1 MAGYNFAQFDGL
13 RPEDISA
20 FAQFRF
26 RDEIENPT
34 RLGERILPF
43 VTQEDWRV
51 STGRLKFR
59 PVASGIIAPDSPL
72 PTGPLGTF
80 EERDYGLLKG
90 GMKYRLIE
98 SEIRKLIEIF
108 RNGRRATGQEIIR
121 SRPYQLANALVTGY
135 LDRAEAMRW
144 EVLTTGEY
152 VIPNSGGTVKID
164 YGFEPT
170 QQIALTST
178 DSWDEPTTADG
189 LADLLDWDELL
200 YDNIGVHSEF
210 TVMSRQ
216 ALVNLLDQ
224 NATKTKLANAGYA
237 GIGGQ
242 VTSNTNQLQM
252 DFFIDSVN
260 RYLARY
266 GVGPIILYDRKYN
279 SADHYGG
286 TGQPTLTRFMAEDAF
301 VMVAPTAIDGGLGF
315 DGGTAVG
322 LQADGPVVENGMT
335 PGLYTWLT
343 EQDEPYEVQVKS
355 VFWTVPVIH
364 DPRTIVSGTL
374 W

>member
-13 RPEDISA
+13 RPEDIAA
-20 FAQFRF
+20 FARFRF

-43 VTQEDWRV
+43 VQQDDWRV

-59 PVASGIIAPDSPL
+59 PVASAIIAPDSPL

-80 EERDYGLLKG
+80 DERDYGLLKG
-90 GMKYRLIE
+90 GQKYRLIE

-108 RNGRRATGQEIIR
+108 HNGRRATGEEIIR
-121 SRPYQLANALVTGY
+121 SRPYELANALVTGY

-170 QQIALTST
+170 QKIALTLT
-178 DSWDEPTTADG
+178 DKWDQAATADG
-189 LADLLDWDELL
+189 LADLLEWDDLI
-200 YDNIGVHSEF
+200 YQNIGVHSQF
-210 TVMSRQ
+210 TVISRT
-216 ALVNLLDQ
+216 ALTNLLAQ
-224 NATKTKLANAGYA
+224 EATKTRLANAGYA
-237 GIGGQ
+237 GIGGM
-242 VTSNTNQLQM
+242 VAPNANQLGIP
-252 DFFIDSVN
+252 FFIDSVN
-260 RYLARY
+260 AYLNRY
-266 GVGPIILYDRKYN
+266 GVGPLVLYDRMYN
-279 SADHYGG
+279 SADPYGG
-286 TGQPTLTRFMAEDAF
+286 AGQPTLTRFMAENAF
-301 VMVAPTAIDGGLGF
+301 VMVAPTAIDGGFGF
-315 DGGTAVG
+315 DGGTATG

-335 PGLYTWLT
+335 PGLYVWLA

>member
-51 STGRLKFR
+51 STGRMKFR

-80 EERDYGLLKG
+80 DERDYGLLKG

-108 RNGRRATGQEIIR
+108 RNGRRATAEEIMR

-164 YGFEPT
+164 YGFEAS
-170 QQIALTST
+170 QKIALTLG
-178 DSWDEPTTADG
+178 DRWDQASTADG
-189 LADLLDWDELL
+189 LDDLLAWDDLI
-200 YDNIGVHSEF
+200 YQNIGVHSSF
-210 TVMSRQ
+210 TVISRR
-216 ALVNLLDQ
+216 ALTNLLAQDK
-224 NATKTKLANAGYA
+224 TKTRLANAGYA

-242 VTSNTNQLQM
+242 VAPSTNQLGIP
-252 DFFIDSVN
+252 FFIDSVN
-260 RYLARY
+260 AYLNRY
-266 GVGPIILYDRKYN
+266 GVGQLVLYDRMYN
-279 SADHYGG
+279 SSDHYGD
-286 TGQPTLTRFMAEDAF
+286 TGQPTLTRFMAENAF

-315 DGGTAVG
+315 DGGTATG

-335 PGLYTWLT
+335 PGLYVWLT